1 MALADGPATDQGLW
15 NPTSQDLKFIL
26 EAASVGRGL
35 TFLFCFIISEVQ
47 WRN

>member
-26 EAASVGRGL
+26 EAASVER
-35 TFLFCFIISEVQ
+35 FKIFVLFHY
-47 WRN
+47 